1 MGTLNILTSPG
12 FLVSMGAI
20 FAVTVGALLL
30 TQYLGRRHDRRSGR
44 GTELNGPAA
53 TTTKPGV
60 TFADLAGMDEAIA
73 EVRELGD
80 YLADSHRYKR
90 LGAELPTGI
99 LLHGPPGCGKTLLAR
114 ALAGET
120 GVPFYYISAASFVE
134 RYVGVGAARVRE
146 LFVKA
151 REKPSILFIDELDAI
166 GRHRHGDVGGGRE
179 FDNTLNQLL
188 VELDGAGTSSGTL
201 VIAATT
207 RPEMIDPAL
216 LRPGRFDRRVLI
228 DLPGPRAR
236 QEILA
241 LHASRRRFSK
251 RVDWAAVANDTAGC
265 SAADLANLVNEA
277 SLLAARHHRE
287 MIGPEDVDEAGAR
300 LHTGTGAAQ
309 SMEEDERQL
318 IAYHEAGHALLCLL
332 LRGVK
337 PPPRISIYSRG
348 NDTERSIWSIAEGRS
363 VLTKRELQAQMILL
377 LGGRAAEMNVFGEPT
392 TRSEDDLRHA
402 GTLAR
407 RMVEQWAMIARPG
420 QAGTGLDTLAQQVA
434 SGLGGTSV
442 DPIGNL
448 LNRAEQAARVI
459 LDDHAEELDLIAEA
473 LYDRE
478 TLTAAQLESLVPGQP
493 SRREPVA
500 PRRLSALPLEVASS
514 AG

>member
-12 FLVSMGAI
+12 FLVSIGAI
-20 FAVTVGALLL
+20 FVVTVGALLF
-30 TQYLGRRHDRRSGR
+30 TQYLGRRHARRSGHLVDVK
-44 GTELNGPAA
+44 EAAA
-53 TTTKPGV
+53 TTTEPGV
-60 TFADLAGMDEAIA
+60 TFADMAGMEEAIA
-73 EVRELGD
+73 EIRELGD
-80 YLADSHRYKR
+80 YLADSQRYKR
-90 LGAELPTGI
+90 LGAEPPSGI

-146 LFVKA
+146 LFAQA
-151 REKPSILFIDELDAI
+151 REKPSILFIDELDAV

-188 VELDGAGTSSGTL
+188 VELDGGTTSRTL
-201 VIAATT
+201 VIAATN

-241 LHASRRRFSK
+241 LHAAKRRFSK
-251 RVDWAAVANDTAGC
+251 RVDWARVANDTAGC

-277 SLLAARHHRE
+277 SLLAARHYRE
-287 MIGPEDVDEAGAR
+287 MIGPEDVDEACSR
-300 LHTGTGAAQ
+300 LHAGTGAAPT
-309 SMEEDERQL
+309 MDEDERLL

-332 LRGVK
+332 LRGVR
-337 PPPRISIYSRG
+337 PPPRVSIFSRG
-348 NDTERSIWSIAEGRS
+348 RGTERSIWSIAEGRS
-363 VLTKRELQAQMILL
+363 VLTKRELQAQLILL
-377 LGGRAAEMNVFGEPT
+377 LGGRAAEMNAFGEPT
-392 TRSEDDLRHA
+392 TRSEDDLQHA
-402 GTLAR
+402 ATLAR
-407 RMVEQWAMIARPG
+407 RMVEQWAMIARADPG
-420 QAGTGLDTLAQQVA
+420 GTSLDTLAQQVA
-434 SGLGGTSV
+434 SGLVGASA

-459 LDDHAEELDLIAEA
+459 LADHAASLELIAETLA
-473 LYDRE
+473 ERE
-478 TLTAAQLESLVPGQP
+478 TLTAAELEALVPGQP
-493 SRREPVA
+493 SRREPVS
-500 PRRLSALPLEVASS
+500 PRRLQALPVEAASS
-514 AG
+514 AS